1 MNLDHKKI
9 QEEKD
14 LENLDRMVA
23 EEIFGFEIKEKQT
36 SEHSYV
42 QVIGENAEEPQCPLC
57 YCRKPEYWIPDQLK
71 RYTFHMTFAME
82 AAKKVGLFDEYSL
95 RQKDDGKWSVGRY
108 DEKTYRFVDVVT
120 GDYPA
125 EVISKAALIYHRMPK
140 KKKKEKRIPKEEP
153 LPPLVLRMIREEE
166 ARSGCWEGETEDGQR
181 VVMEDSITV
190 ILITIDGVTR
200 KIPLAYEEH
209 PFFNSLPL
217 SYALRKLKI
226 TLSPW
231 AKFYRACTCCNATV
245 EVGSLQ
251 EMDVMKE
258 IFCKS
263 CADWVHSIP
272 RQVKSLHKLDA
283 SEWTGTL
290 ADGSPFKV
298 IWDELF
304 DEFLMYVDGKLF
316 LCRDLHGDEWDRPSL
331 ERLSRTDEMLRYT
344 NLHLAGDA
352 DLSYHCYV
360 CKKKIPASSIKEMDE
375 SYNMC
380 PCWEKENE
388 EWFENFGR
396 NDKKPRKIKT
406 EPVKIQD
413 EPEKKVEFFFPI
425 LYDPKRQT
433 LFDRRVYFRNEDVAD
448 YGITRPDL
456 VTIHFDAWDDFQ
468 YMVNARSIPRNDDIR
483 RRRSLM
489 CLTPFLEE
497 TSEPFELTEEEE
509 KKLEE
514 AAIRR
519 AIKKLKSL
527 GVPERLEFY
536 RLFDLEKKEFFHDCL
551 VYASLEE
558 AAGEIRKNRS
568 AHPSLRAIRFQV
580 EMTKKGELECTCS
593 FVEPL

>member
-1 MNLDHKKI
+1 
-9 QEEKD
+9 
-14 LENLDRMVA
+14 
-23 EEIFGFEIKEKQT
+23 
-36 SEHSYV
+36 
-42 QVIGENAEEPQCPLC
+42 
-57 YCRKPEYWIPDQLK
+57 
-71 RYTFHMTFAME
+71 
-82 AAKKVGLFDEYSL
+82 
-95 RQKDDGKWSVGRY
+95 
-108 DEKTYRFVDVVT
+108 
-120 GDYPA
+120 
-125 EVISKAALIYHRMPK
+125 
-140 KKKKEKRIPKEEP
+140 
-153 LPPLVLRMIREEE
+153 
-166 ARSGCWEGETEDGQR
+166 
-181 VVMEDSITV
+181 
-190 ILITIDGVTR
+190 
-200 KIPLAYEEH
+200 
-209 PFFNSLPL
+209 
-217 SYALRKLKI
+217 
-226 TLSPW
+226 
-231 AKFYRACTCCNATV
+231 
-245 EVGSLQ
+245 
-251 EMDVMKE
+251 
-258 IFCKS
+258 
-263 CADWVHSIP
+263 
-272 RQVKSLHKLDA
+272 
-283 SEWTGTL
+283 
-290 ADGSPFKV
+290 
-298 IWDELF
+298 
-304 DEFLMYVDGKLF
+304 
-316 LCRDLHGDEWDRPSL
+316 
-331 ERLSRTDEMLRYT
+331 
-344 NLHLAGDA
+344 
-352 DLSYHCYV
+352 
-360 CKKKIPASSIKEMDE
+360 MDE

-413 EPEKKVEFFFPI
+413 EPEKKVEFFFLI
-425 LYDPKRQT
+425 LYDPKRQI